1 MTFDKKILDDFFDK
15 NKVLQDQ
22 KHCIYQGESLKDSE
36 DSAFRKKYLSLHEG
50 EEIYC
55 HIGMC
60 TKNPLFRFSN
70 LSNYGLVITNFGIH
84 FNCGKDHFLAGML
97 MFPRGGNGFINYDDL
112 TSLEFDEL
120 MVGTFGT
127 SYDGHQLYINKESM
141 GIIRMGNGIEE
152 DTPVLEFTKKL
163 FEIINKK

>member
-15 NKVLQDQ
+15 NKVLQDK

-60 TKNPLFRFSN
+60 TKNPLFKFSN
-70 LSNYGLVITNFGIH
+70 L
-84 FNCGKDHFLAGML
+84 
-97 MFPRGGNGFINYDDL
+97 
-112 TSLEFDEL
+112 
-120 MVGTFGT
+120 
-127 SYDGHQLYINKESM
+127 
-141 GIIRMGNGIEE
+141 
-152 DTPVLEFTKKL
+152 
-163 FEIINKK
+163 